1 MVLDTGTVTEPDM
14 LKLPDSV
21 SMPVVTEI
29 VLVENVLVV
38 TALVEPVSV
47 GNVGREPLPDEVR
60 DPTPLVSE
68 LGKERD
74 SALLPPELTG
84 LTDVR
89 TEEPRPFE
97 GGREPEDEPAEA
109 GGTESLGGGAP

>member
-1 MVLDTGTVTEPDM
+1 MLDTGTVTEPDM

-21 SMPVVTEI
+21 SIPVVTEI

-47 GNVGREPLPDEVR
+47 GSVGRGPLPDEVR
-60 DPTPLVSE
+60 DPKPLVNE

-89 TEEPRPFE
+89 TEVPRPLE
-97 GGREPEDEPAEA
+97 GGREPEDEPGGA